1 MKNSIMFLILLF
13 ILGCKNSDNMVAPT
27 PLPCYFGLCD
37 TSKLEVVWQKSFC
50 TDTSQCNSFAPQL
63 SNNLTL
69 YSTDGCKAILDT
81 LRFFDSKNGT
91 AVSKWFDYL
100 PDNTVTA
107 RSDSKR
113 YKNYHFFTTG
123 NFIYG
128 IDLLTGN
135 TKFRSSTNGTGGP
148 RLNVQEDFVY
158 HTRSLSFGV
167 HDIESYLVKSSI
179 DEVKWDTVFI
189 QKKIG
194 DFEPTFIE
202 MPCIWT
208 NPDGDKIAIFQIRF
222 VDRTRTNTTIP
233 DERTDLVAYNM
244 NQKKEYFRFND
255 IDSFK
260 GGSVQLPNII
270 GNRAYVAFSKS
281 IYCFDLIN
289 KTILWQ
295 KQFVSDETFSS
306 GNPFLMVNGKLY
318 VKPDNRSLYA
328 LNPDTGSQI
337 SVDLDTGSGA
347 SDMVYYKGLI
357 YFTSFGTDKIYAIEE
372 ATGKKIWAE
381 PSPNTYKATYNNF
394 RSFSNSGLGGSGL
407 AIDTINDYLFTSDY
421 YFMMCLKLPKR

>member
-1 MKNSIMFLILLF
+1 MKNIFMFLILLF
-13 ILGCKNSDNMVAPT
+13 LLGCKNNTNIITPT

-37 TSKLEVVWQKSFC
+37 TSKLEVVWQRSLRP
-50 TDTSQCNSFAPQL
+50 DSSQCGSVAPQYI
-63 SNNLTL
+63 NNSVLF
-69 YSTDGCKAILDT
+69 SQDCGANLDT
-81 LRFFDSKNGT
+81 CSKFDAKTGKIIWQWYDFLPGNTTEPGSK
-91 AVSKWFDYL
+91 
-100 PDNTVTA
+100 A
-107 RSDSKR
+107 RR
-113 YKNYHFFTTG
+113 YKEFLFFTDWNYVYGFDLITG
-123 NFIYG
+123 K
-128 IDLLTGN
+128 
-135 TKFRSSTNGTGGP
+135 TKFRSDANGTGGP
-148 RLNVQEDFVY
+148 RINVQDDYVY
-158 HTRSLSFGV
+158 HLRQLRNGI
-167 HDIESYLVKSSI
+167 HDIESYLVRSSI
-179 DEVKWDTVFI
+179 NEVNWDTVFI
-189 QKKIG
+189 QKKID
-194 DFEPTFIE
+194 DFEPTLLE
-202 MPCIWT
+202 MPSVWT
-208 NPDGDKIAIFQIRF
+208 SPSNDKIALFQIRF

-233 DERTDLVAYNM
+233 DERTDLVAYNI

-260 GGSVQLPNII
+260 GGSSELPYII
-270 GNRAYVAFSKS
+270 GNKAFVAFTKS